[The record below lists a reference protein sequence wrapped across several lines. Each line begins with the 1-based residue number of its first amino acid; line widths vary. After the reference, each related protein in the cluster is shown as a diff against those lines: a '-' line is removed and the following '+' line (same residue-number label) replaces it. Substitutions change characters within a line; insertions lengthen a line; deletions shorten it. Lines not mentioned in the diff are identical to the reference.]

1 MMMTRSYLKDLLGD
15 TEGLTPKRKVAKNI
29 FFFLCFASSRLCVSI
44 FEMTSRQQGRRRSG
58 RMRTTGALLL
68 LILLLAPCRSGGQ
81 TSAQFDISLRVDYSS
96 ADELLDFLDRKV
108 NNSAR
113 VAKQRGNQIAA
124 GTSLLLARTEKP
136 DDDFVRALELAR
148 ESFQSTND
156 IYGLKMTMARLDEL
170 KKLLAETKR
179 RRLDT
184 RVVAT
189 ILSLFPADA
198 SVSLTIPVFV
208 VAMGNENAA
217 AFVRR
222 VVWSDATPVFVGDDQ
237 GEQVIVLNLARC
249 LIRGGDVQQEFVQVL
264 STLAHECFHAVFGAY
279 RSGFSEDAFPNA
291 PFFALAHLVQ
301 NEGIAYFLSREIR
314 DGGEVP
320 PSQWFDATKRA
331 LEKLNSA
338 LLELQSPVLTPGRA
352 RELMMNSNLS
362 GSFEGNYGATAG
374 LRIAYEIESRL
385 GRPALTETV
394 REGVRS
400 FFEKYRELC
409 RRDSNLPRLDDRV
422 LRAFVR

>member
-1 MMMTRSYLKDLLGD
+1 
-15 TEGLTPKRKVAKNI
+15 
-29 FFFLCFASSRLCVSI
+29 
-44 FEMTSRQQGRRRSG
+44 
-58 RMRTTGALLL
+58 MRTIVEMILVVL
-68 LILLLAPCRSGGQ
+68 LIIPCRSRGQ
-81 TSAQFDISLRVDYSS
+81 TSTQLDITLRVDYSS
-96 ADELLDFLDRKV
+96 AEELLDFFDRKV

-113 VAKQRGNQIAA
+113 VAKQQGNQIAA
-124 GTSLLLARTEKP
+124 RTSLLLARTDRP
-136 DDDFVRALELAR
+136 GDDFVRALELAR
-148 ESFQSTND
+148 ESYRSTND
-156 IYGLKMTMARLDEL
+156 IYGLQMTLSRLDEL

-189 ILSLFPADA
+189 ISSLFPADA

-222 VVWSDATPVFVGDDQ
+222 VAWKDDTPVFVGDDQ

-264 STLAHECFHAVFGAY
+264 STLAHECFHAVYEVY
-279 RSGFSEDAFPNA
+279 RSGFPEDTFPKT

-301 NEGIAYFLSREIR
+301 NEGIAYHLSREIR

-320 PSQWFDATKRA
+320 PLGWFEATKRA
-331 LEKLNSA
+331 VETLNA
-338 LLELQSPVLTPGRA
+338 AFLELQSPLLTPSRA

-400 FFEKYRELC
+400 FFGKYSELC
-409 RRDSNLPRLDDRV
+409 RRDGNLPKLDDGV
-422 LRAFVR
+422 LRAFLL

>member
-1 MMMTRSYLKDLLGD
+1 M
-15 TEGLTPKRKVAKNI
+15 
-29 FFFLCFASSRLCVSI
+29 
-44 FEMTSRQQGRRRSG
+44 RRIVQ
-58 RMRTTGALLL
+58 LLL
-68 LILLLAPCRSGGQ
+68 FVLLIPRSSGGQ
-81 TSAQFDISLRVDYSS
+81 TNPQFDVTLRVDYAS
-96 ADELLDFLDRKV
+96 ADELLDFFDRKA

-124 GTSLLLARTEKP
+124 GTSLLLARTERP
-136 DDDFVRALELAR
+136 GDDFVVALELAR
-148 ESFQSTND
+148 QSYRSAND
-156 IYGLKMTMARLDEL
+156 IYGLNMTMSRLDEL

-189 ILSLFPADA
+189 ISSLFPADA
-198 SVSLTIPVFV
+198 KVSLTIPVFV

-222 VVWSDATPVFVGDDQ
+222 VAWKDDTPLFVGDDQ

-249 LIRGGDVQQEFVQVL
+249 LMRGGDVQQEFVQVL

-279 RSGFSEDAFPNA
+279 RSGFLEDTLPKT
-291 PFFALAHLVQ
+291 PFLALAHLVQ
-301 NEGIAYFLSREIR
+301 NEGIAYHLSREIR

-320 PSQWFDATKRA
+320 PSQWFDATRRA
-331 LEKLNSA
+331 VETLNSA
-338 LLELQSPVLTPGRA
+338 FLELQSPDLTLRRA

-374 LRIAYEIESRL
+374 LRIAYEIENRL

-409 RRDSNLPRLDDRV
+409 RRDGNLPKLDDSV
-422 LRAFVR
+422 LRAFVH